1 MQNYFVQVSNGTKFK
16 HSPILFLQCK
26 RILARVSGCHRWS
39 LCASLS
45 NVVVHFL

>member
-16 HSPILFLQCK
+16 HGPISFSPCIFVS
-26 RILARVSGCHRWS
+26 VSGLHRWS

-45 NVVVHFL
+45 NVVVRFL